1 MIPESTKI
9 FVGKVLPQL
18 DEKQRRI
25 FLGALSEMLGRG
37 SVKDLHELTQISQV
51 TIIEGKKECENIEPN
66 PTFKLTVKN
75 RGSSGARLRAEG
87 GGRKSIRDKYPQVV
101 DEINR
106 LLETCTIG
114 NPENPLRW
122 TTKSLR
128 NLESSLKGKGIP
140 VSYVTI
146 GNILEE
152 MGYSLMQNRKYIESG
167 NAGPDRDAQFQYINN
182 KAKEFMNNKNP
193 VISVDAK
200 KKELIGNYKNPGKEY
215 APKGNPVKVND
226 HDFEGP
232 GGKACPYG
240 VYDLNFNE
248 GFVNV
253 GLSADTAE
261 FAVNSIREG
270 WRTMGAEKYPEATSL
285 YITADG
291 GGSNGRRNKLWKTSL
306 QSFANETGLNI
317 HVSHFP
323 PGTSKWNKIEHRLFA
338 FISKNWRG
346 RPLETVEIIINL
358 IGATTTSSGL
368 KVKCKLDENVYEK
381 GKAVSDK
388 ELNGINMTR
397 DDWHGE
403 WNYII
408 APESQEN

>member
-1 MIPESTKI
+1 VGFISGSTGVQT
-9 FVGKVLPQL
+9 FWSCFTVL
-18 DEKQRRI
+18 I
-25 FLGALSEMLGRG
+25 
-37 SVKDLHELTQISQV
+37 
-51 TIIEGKKECENIEPN
+51 KKKSK
-66 PTFKLTVKN
+66 PTFFRYTH
-75 RGSSGARLRAEG
+75 
-87 GGRKSIRDKYPQVV
+87 
-101 DEINR
+101 R
-106 LLETCTIG
+106 LLETSTVG
-114 NPENPLRW
+114 DPENPLCW

-128 NLESSLKGKGIP
+128 NLEVSLKEKGMS

-152 MGYSLMQNRKYIESG
+152 MGFSLQQNRKYTESG
-167 NAGPDRDAQFQYINN
+167 NAGPDRDAQFKYINN
-182 KAKEFMNNKNP
+182 KAKEFMNDKNP

-200 KKELIGNYKNPGKEY
+200 KKELIGNYRNTGKEY
-215 APKGNPVKVND
+215 APKGDPVKVND

-240 VYDLNFNE
+240 IYDLNFNE

-261 FAVNSIREG
+261 FAVNSIREW
-270 WRTMGAEKYPEATSL
+270 WRTMGSERYPEAKSL

-358 IGATTTSSGL
+358 ISATTTSTGL
-368 KVKCKLDENVYEK
+368 KVACKLDKNVYEK
-381 GKAVSDK
+381 GKVVSDE
-388 ELNGINMTR
+388 ELSGINITM
-397 DDWHGE
+397 DEWHGE
-403 WNYII
+403 WNYVI
-408 APESQEN
+408 APVS